1 MTTKSGSEMK
11 RDNEQLNEGLYRE
24 GNPSVHG
31 LGEWIEW
38 RAQKLQ
44 TVRQEIIGKAQT
56 TRNPDFT
63 NRAQA
68 ASRG

>member
-1 MTTKSGSEMK
+1 MTTKSGAEMK
-11 RDNEQLNEGLYRE
+11 RNVEQPNEELCRADNQT
-24 GNPSVHG
+24 VHG

-38 RAQKLQ
+38 RARKLQ
-44 TVRQEIIGKAQT
+44 TVRQEIIGK
-56 TRNPDFT
+56 TRATLNPDFA